1 MGIETLND
9 CVSHVSWVNKNI
21 ILYHQSPWPWV
32 VPQNCHNQLFS
43 HAEKNNI
50 FCGAR
55 LYEFFQV
62 SIQKGL
68 FRIFDSQQSHNRGTP
83 WFLLTLVVILLNGL
97 RQPKK
102 NWLHFFTF
110 PTQWLH
116 GCSSKIHMVPQ
127 RPRGLL
133 AKNKTPVA
141 PWYSALQ
148 LASEK
153 EACYCQ
159 LCLKV
164 S

>member
-102 NWLHFFTF
+102 IGFISLPSPHSDCMDAALKYTWYHKGLGDFL
-110 PTQWLH
+110 P
-116 GCSSKIHMVPQ
+116 KIKHLWH
-127 RPRGLL
+127 RD
-133 AKNKTPVA
+133 T
-141 PWYSALQ
+141 
-148 LASEK
+148 
-153 EACYCQ
+153 Q
-159 LCLKV
+159 LCSWPVRRRPVIV
-164 S
+164 SCA